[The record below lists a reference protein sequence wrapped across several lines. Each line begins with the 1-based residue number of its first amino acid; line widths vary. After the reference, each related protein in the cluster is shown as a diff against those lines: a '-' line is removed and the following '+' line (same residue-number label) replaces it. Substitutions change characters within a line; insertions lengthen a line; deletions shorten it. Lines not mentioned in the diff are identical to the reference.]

1 MPFTDDEMAVAVAIF
16 AIGGMIGALPA
27 GIIADVIGRY
37 IHTHNLQLA
46 RSTFTL
52 SSSILRV
59 EFSH

>member
-37 IHTHNLQLA
+37 IRTHSLQLA
-46 RSTFTL
+46 KVGLYPIQLHSVK
-52 SSSILRV
+52 S
-59 EFSH
+59 